1 MLDPAAYQ
9 QLEQPVNHL
18 LPMENSYGFH
28 KGYRSCFLFSKFF
41 PYRIIYFPYP

>member
-18 LPMENSYGFH
+18 FPMEISYCVH
-28 KGYRSCFLFSKFF
+28 KGYRSCFLFINFF
-41 PYRIIYFPYP
+41 LYQIIYFPYP